1 MRTRKDVGS
10 VVEAAAAGDELD
22 GGDASASVKLIL
34 KGKLVDAVADKP
46 EKEDMD
52 SGPVSS

>member
-10 VVEAAAAGDELD
+10 VVEAAGDLLD

-34 KGKLVDAVADKP
+34 KGKLVNAVADKP

>member
-10 VVEAAAAGDELD
+10 VVERTAAGDLLD
-22 GGDASASVKLIL
+22 GGDASARFKLIL
-34 KGKLVDAVADKP
+34 KGELVDAVADKP
-46 EKEDMD
+46 EKEDVD